1 MKLISRFTS
10 NEALEFKFELPED
23 GLQNKQTLFVSQ
35 VAINFTAP
43 PTTASDVQIF
53 ISDDEGEDLI
63 WEDEAMSQ
71 THLRFSPNSHIPVKK
86 GAKRIIRYANP
97 DTVEVTARFLWHV

>member
-1 MKLISRFTS
+1 MKQSRFS
-10 NEALEFKFELPED
+10 SEEAVAFEFGAPD
-23 GLQNKQTLFVSQ
+23 GLTNRSTFFVSH
-35 VAINFTAP
+35 VAINFATA
-43 PTTASDVQIF
+43 PTTAGAVQIF

-86 GAKRIIRYANP
+86 GQS
-97 DTVEVTARFLWHV
+97 